1 MKDKE
6 DIFSRFRDSFSK
18 IDGRFHIL
26 EQRVPVELQME
37 YFKYSEQIRKE
48 RGELTDIEYDTF
60 VDTLNDEET
69 STEYKR
75 YVLSSLAASRQVRA
89 YRALENYVSHPSE
102 DVTEWAYMALM
113 ESRISLESELC
124 DEKQIYI
131 STGLGGKGEKLRF
144 YMMFPAKKNEAFND
158 LQRQIIEREFAYYL
172 EREDCEIERL
182 TIHDVFV
189 DMVVLIPVR
198 LNIRELLDKIIE
210 ECNLYGNFLYDSY
223 TITNVKELT
232 EEEIRDVL
240 KKKYGTN
247 NQTGD

>member
-131 STGLGGKGEKLRF
+131 STGLGGRGEKLRF
-144 YMMFPAKKNEAFND
+144 YMMFPSKKNEPFND

-198 LNIRELLDKIIE
+198 LNIKELLDKIIA

-240 KKKYGTN
+240 KKKYGNN
-247 NQTGD
+247 NQTSD